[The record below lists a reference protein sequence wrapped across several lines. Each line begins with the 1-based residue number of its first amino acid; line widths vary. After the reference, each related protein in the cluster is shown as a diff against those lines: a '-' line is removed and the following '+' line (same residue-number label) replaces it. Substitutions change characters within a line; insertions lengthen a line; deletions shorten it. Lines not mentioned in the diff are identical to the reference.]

1 MTDAQRIV
9 LNWKAEL
16 KGAGWPE
23 EQIRRIVSELCEA
36 GYRQA
41 VEDIQSKQKHKEAII
56 SAATEGMVN

>member
-1 MTDAQRIV
+1 MTESQRIV

-23 EQIRRIVSELCEA
+23 EQIRRIVTELFEA

-41 VEDIQSKQKHKEAII
+41 LDDIQKRAQRNEAVIQR
-56 SAATEGMVN
+56 AVAN

>member
-1 MTDAQRIV
+1 MTESQRIV

-23 EQIRRIVSELCEA
+23 ELIRRIVTELVEA

-41 VEDIQSKQKHKEAII
+41 LEDIQKRAQRNEAVIQR
-56 SAATEGMVN
+56 AVAN

>member
-1 MTDAQRIV
+1 MTESQRIV

-23 EQIRRIVSELCEA
+23 EQIQRIVTELVEA

-41 VEDIQSKQKHKEAII
+41 IDDMRAKVQRNDAVIQRAV
-56 SAATEGMVN
+56 AN

>member
-1 MTDAQRIV
+1 MTESQRIV

-23 EQIRRIVSELCEA
+23 DQIRRIVTELVEA

-41 VEDIQSKQKHKEAII
+41 LDDVQKRAQRDEAVIQRAV
-56 SAATEGMVN
+56 AN

>member
-1 MTDAQRIV
+1 MTESQRIV

-23 EQIRRIVSELCEA
+23 EQIRRIVSDLCEA

-41 VEDIQSKQKHKEAII
+41 IDDIQKRAQRDEAVIQR
-56 SAATEGMVN
+56 AVAN

>member
-1 MTDAQRIV
+1 MTESQRIV

-23 EQIRRIVSELCEA
+23 EQIRRIVTELVEA

-41 VEDIQSKQKHKEAII
+41 LEDIQKRAQRNEAVIQR
-56 SAATEGMVN
+56 AVAN

>member
-1 MTDAQRIV
+1 MTESQRIV
-9 LNWKAEL
+9 LNWKADL

-41 VEDIQSKQKHKEAII
+41 LDDIKKRAQRDEKVIQRAV
-56 SAATEGMVN
+56 AN

>member
-9 LNWKAEL
+9 LNWKAQL

-23 EQIRRIVSELCEA
+23 EQIRRIVTELVEA

-41 VEDIQSKQKHKEAII
+41 VNDMKAKAARNEAVI
-56 SAATEGMVN
+56 SRAVAN

>member
-1 MTDAQRIV
+1 MTESQRIV
-9 LNWKAEL
+9 LNWKADL

-41 VEDIQSKQKHKEAII
+41 VDDMRAKIQRNEALIQR
-56 SAATEGMVN
+56 AVAN

>member
-1 MTDAQRIV
+1 MTESQRIV

-23 EQIRRIVSELCEA
+23 EKIRRIVTELVEA

-41 VEDIQSKQKHKEAII
+41 LDDIQKRAQRNEAVIQR
-56 SAATEGMVN
+56 AVAN

>member
-1 MTDAQRIV
+1 MTESQRIV

-23 EQIRRIVSELCEA
+23 EQIRRIVTELVEA

-41 VEDIQSKQKHKEAII
+41 IDDMRAKVQRNDAVIQRAV
-56 SAATEGMVN
+56 AN

>member
-1 MTDAQRIV
+1 MTESQRIV

-23 EQIRRIVSELCEA
+23 EQIRRIVTELVEA

-41 VEDIQSKQKHKEAII
+41 LDDVQKRAQRNEAVIQRAV
-56 SAATEGMVN
+56 AN

>member
-1 MTDAQRIV
+1 MTESQRIV

-23 EQIRRIVSELCEA
+23 EQIRRIVTELVEA

-41 VEDIQSKQKHKEAII
+41 LDDVQKRAQRNEAVIQRAV
-56 SAATEGMVN
+56 TN